1 MCTDMMKQA
10 SALSKRPHILVCT
23 PGRLVDHLRS
33 SDVIDLSRIKFLVW
47 TRAGQPSL
55 SALRSPFLTLIQ
67 HPDHAGLTAS
77 LFRHCVHS
85 KWQVLDEADRL
96 LDDSFGSEMECIL
109 GAVSEKRQ
117 TLLFSATMTQNLR
130 TLRDLSMEDA
140 FCFDAGGAR
149 YVACLNVVVPCL
161 LLRIIGVACGHA

>member
-1 MCTDMMKQA
+1 M
-10 SALSKRPHILVCT
+10 
-23 PGRLVDHLRS
+23 
-33 SDVIDLSRIKFLVW
+33 
-47 TRAGQPSL
+47 
-55 SALRSPFLTLIQ
+55 
-67 HPDHAGLTAS
+67 
-77 LFRHCVHS
+77 
-85 KWQVLDEADRL
+85 LDEADRL

>member
-1 MCTDMMKQA
+1 
-10 SALSKRPHILVCT
+10 
-23 PGRLVDHLRS
+23 
-33 SDVIDLSRIKFLVW
+33 
-47 TRAGQPSL
+47 
-55 SALRSPFLTLIQ
+55 
-67 HPDHAGLTAS
+67 
-77 LFRHCVHS
+77 
-85 KWQVLDEADRL
+85 VLDEADRL

-149 YVACLNVVVPCL
+149 YVSRLHVRVLCQLLGVV
-161 LLRIIGVACGHA
+161 GVARGLA

>member
-1 MCTDMMKQA
+1 M
-10 SALSKRPHILVCT
+10 
-23 PGRLVDHLRS
+23 
-33 SDVIDLSRIKFLVW
+33 
-47 TRAGQPSL
+47 
-55 SALRSPFLTLIQ
+55 
-67 HPDHAGLTAS
+67 
-77 LFRHCVHS
+77 
-85 KWQVLDEADRL
+85 LDEADRL

-149 YVACLNVVVPCL
+149 CVACLNVAMGC
-161 LLRIIGVACGHA
+161 

>member
-1 MCTDMMKQA
+1 MPVTAANGKAAKSWADSLCACTV
-10 SALSKRPHILVCT
+10 H
-23 PGRLVDHLRS
+23 
-33 SDVIDLSRIKFLVW
+33 
-47 TRAGQPSL
+47 
-55 SALRSPFLTLIQ
+55 
-67 HPDHAGLTAS
+67 TATT
-77 LFRHCVHS
+77 
-85 KWQVLDEADRL
+85 QVLDEADRL

-149 YVACLNVVVPCL
+149 YVVCAAPIATVVTAARQCSV
-161 LLRIIGVACGHA
+161 